1 MTTNTTTNNTNPSVE
16 ITPRHVMAFTFGM
29 AIPAIFATWGLP
41 FLGIWIAGV
50 VFCIYTF
57 SDRKNSEASTFGAF
71 ISMIAMILIIGGVE
85 AKDALD
91 KPVEMFP
98 SYVMR

>member
-29 AIPAIFATWGLP
+29 VIPAIFATWDLP
-41 FLGIWIAGV
+41 FVGIWVSGV

-57 SDRKNSEASTFGAF
+57 GNRQNSKAATFGAF
-71 ISMIAMILIIGGVE
+71 ISLITMVLILGGIE

-91 KPVEMFP
+91 KSVEIYP
-98 SYVMR
+98 SYVMQ